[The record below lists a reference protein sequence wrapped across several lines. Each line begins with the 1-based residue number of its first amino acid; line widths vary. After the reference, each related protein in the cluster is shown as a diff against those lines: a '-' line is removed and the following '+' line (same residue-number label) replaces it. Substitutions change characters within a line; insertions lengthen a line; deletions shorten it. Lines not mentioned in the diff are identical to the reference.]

1 MKKTHF
7 TQLKPHM
14 TEEEILQNLLKALLR
29 NGFKINGIPKK
40 YQHYKKEAING
51 ENYLEGTFG
60 GRQSVQQRV
69 RNIVTKT

>member
-14 TEEEILQNLLKALLR
+14 TEEEILQNLLKALLS

-40 YQHYKKEAING
+40 YKHYKKEITNG
-51 ENYLEGTFG
+51 
-60 GRQSVQQRV
+60 
-69 RNIVTKT
+69 